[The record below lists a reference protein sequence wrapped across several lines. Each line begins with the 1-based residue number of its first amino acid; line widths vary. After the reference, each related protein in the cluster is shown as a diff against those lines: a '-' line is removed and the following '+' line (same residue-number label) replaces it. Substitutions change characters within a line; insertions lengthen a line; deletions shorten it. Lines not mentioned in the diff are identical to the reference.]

1 MATPRK
7 PQPPKKSGCLAF
19 VFVIGIL
26 GGLVWLMMLIL
37 GWGPYEPGQV
47 NAKPTQTSISVIILA
62 NTPQLSPTTTLTTAT
77 TQTPTPTPT
86 STPTPTVTPSPT
98 QELMPFIL
106 IGEQETLS
114 SALIR
119 PGLDCDWLIIAG
131 QVWDLQ
137 DAPVKGL
144 TLHLFGELAGFT
156 INSFAL
162 TGSAPNYGESG
173 YEFALENLRAISK
186 GSIFIQLVDA
196 NGVPLSHPYSIE
208 TFEECQ
214 KNLILVNFKQV
225 R

>member
-7 PQPPKKSGCLAF
+7 PQPPKKSGFLAF
-19 VFVIGIL
+19 VFVLGIL
-26 GGLVWLMMLIL
+26 GGLVWLVMLFL
-37 GWGPYEPGQV
+37 GWGPYESGEV
-47 NAKPTQTSISVIILA
+47 STRPTQTLISVIILGD
-62 NTPQLSPTTTLTTAT
+62 TPQLSPTITHTAASTLTA
-77 TQTPTPTPT
+77 TPTL
-86 STPTPTVTPSPT
+86 TPTVTPSPT
-98 QELMPFIL
+98 LELMPYIL
-106 IGEQETLS
+106 IGEQETMS

-119 PGLDCDWLIIAG
+119 PGLGCDWLIIAG

-144 TLHLFGELAGFT
+144 SLHLFGELAGYT
-156 INSFAL
+156 IDSSAL
-162 TGSAPNYGESG
+162 TGSAPDYGDSG
-173 YEFALENLRAISK
+173 YEFTLENLQVASED
-186 GSIFIQLVDA
+186 SFFIQLVDA

>member
-37 GWGPYEPGQV
+37 GLGVYEPGEV
-47 NAKPTQTSISVIILA
+47 NARPTQTSISVIVLE
-62 NTPQLSPTTTLTTAT
+62 NTPQLSPTTTHTAVATQTAT
-77 TQTPTPTPT
+77 PTLTA
-86 STPTPTVTPSPT
+86 TVTPSPT

-106 IGEQETLS
+106 IGEQETMS

-119 PGLDCDWLIIAG
+119 PGLGCDWLIIAG

-137 DAPVKGL
+137 DVPVKGL
-144 TLHLFGELAGFT
+144 TLRLFGELAGFT
-156 INSFAL
+156 IDSFAL
-162 TGSAPNYGESG
+162 TGSATNYGESG
-173 YEFALENLRAISK
+173 YEFTLENLRVISE

-196 NGVPLSHPYSIE
+196 NGVPLSRPYSIE